1 MYVKIEFFIRKLESI
16 EKNKMKIL
24 ELKTNHS
31 N

>member
-24 ELKTNHS
+24 ELKTNYS